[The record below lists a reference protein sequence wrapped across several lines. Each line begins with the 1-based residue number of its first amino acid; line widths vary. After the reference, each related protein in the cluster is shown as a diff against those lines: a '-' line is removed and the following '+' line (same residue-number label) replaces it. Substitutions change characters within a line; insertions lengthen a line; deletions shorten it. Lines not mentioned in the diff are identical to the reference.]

1 MPEFAP
7 GWHELSMFIKD
18 FKERLEIIEIG
29 LSKNPDVTTK
39 MYLTLNKA
47 SALNESGEKESAI
60 KLVYDL
66 IDQSDNNLLAFGL
79 GHVLIRKFRNTDYEM
94 ERQAFMN

>member
-1 MPEFAP
+1 M
-7 GWHELSMFIKD
+7 
-18 FKERLEIIEIG
+18 KERLEIIEMG

-47 SALNESGEKESAI
+47 SALNELGEKESAI

-66 IDQSDNNLLAFGL
+66 IDQPDNNLLAFAL
-79 GHVLIRKFRNTDYEM
+79 GHVLIRKFRNTDYNVEK
-94 ERQAFMN
+94 QTFMN